1 MIIDNLLFQTY
12 NRKSNPIGKVGKE
25 RRIMISVFYILK
37 TVDLIATGMSE
48 RSIDMNI
55 SVENL
60 GALIIEILLFGVLY
74 YLDNKKHLDF
84 GILTLLGTGFGVLL
98 GVIFRE
104 NQEYVVIFGNIYTRV
119 LSALVIPLLLFS
131 IISSVT
137 NLGDSIRMKRIG
149 LKSILFLL
157 LNTLIASTI
166 TLLASAALHIGQ
178 GFEYQTTDYAA
189 TEVPSVL
196 DTILS
201 LFPNNII
208 AHWQNGEVIPILTFA
223 IIIAIAYNAYAA
235 EHPEVKPF
243 KTFVDAGNKV
253 LGQAVNWLMG
263 FTPYAVLSLI
273 ARAVGQSNV
282 AELLPLVGVLILAYV
297 LCFIQLFG
305 VESILIRLIAK
316 LNPVTFLKGI
326 APAAVVAFTSQS
338 SVGTIPV
345 TIRQLKE
352 KLGVD
357 EDVASFTAGLGANL
371 GMPGCAGIWPVL
383 LAVFTVNTLDLEYGV
398 FNFVFLVFL
407 TLLVSLGT
415 VGVPGTATI
424 AATALFTVAGLPV
437 EMIVIF
443 SPISSIVDMARTAT
457 NVTGAATAAVL
468 VAETEDLLDHEVYNQ
483 AVQVFKEKTV

>member
-60 GALIIEILLFGVLY
+60 GALIIEVLLFGVLY

-166 TLLASAALHIGQ
+166 TLLASAALHIG
-178 GFEYQTTDYAA
+178 
-189 TEVPSVL
+189 
-196 DTILS
+196 
-201 LFPNNII
+201 
-208 AHWQNGEVIPILTFA
+208 
-223 IIIAIAYNAYAA
+223 
-235 EHPEVKPF
+235 
-243 KTFVDAGNKV
+243 
-253 LGQAVNWLMG
+253 
-263 FTPYAVLSLI
+263 
-273 ARAVGQSNV
+273 
-282 AELLPLVGVLILAYV
+282 
-297 LCFIQLFG
+297 
-305 VESILIRLIAK
+305 
-316 LNPVTFLKGI
+316 
-326 APAAVVAFTSQS
+326 
-338 SVGTIPV
+338 
-345 TIRQLKE
+345 
-352 KLGVD
+352 
-357 EDVASFTAGLGANL
+357 
-371 GMPGCAGIWPVL
+371 
-383 LAVFTVNTLDLEYGV
+383 
-398 FNFVFLVFL
+398 
-407 TLLVSLGT
+407 
-415 VGVPGTATI
+415 
-424 AATALFTVAGLPV
+424 
-437 EMIVIF
+437 
-443 SPISSIVDMARTAT
+443 
-457 NVTGAATAAVL
+457 
-468 VAETEDLLDHEVYNQ
+468 
-483 AVQVFKEKTV
+483 